1 MDLNKLAEGP
11 TVSSGA
17 RRVEELSE
25 EEAIKEGL
33 AEGAIESL
41 VDEEDPEGITDLGTE
56 DDADGGSEGD
66 WRIELEKA
74 NEEDLGKGPAN
85 DIPNLGQRLNG
96 NTPTV

>member
-41 VDEEDPEGITDLGTE
+41 VDEEDPEGITDLGLASRLSSTE
-56 DDADGGSEGD
+56 IRSPLRSDSSRKSEMPSSFLSLTIQNIKK
-66 WRIELEKA
+66 RTNI
-74 NEEDLGKGPAN
+74 
-85 DIPNLGQRLNG
+85 
-96 NTPTV
+96 